1 MIQQL
6 VRSITTVASFAVH
19 VWRLYITG
27 CVGLRGTGN
36 WIDNAHTYRNLKPP

>member
-1 MIQQL
+1 MIQHL
-6 VRSITTVASFAVH
+6 VRFITTVTSFAMH

-27 CVGLRGTGN
+27 RVGLRGTGD